1 MGVPA
6 MNTQKIAITIP
17 MDLVLIIDEISKQQG
32 ISRSRFISEILREK
46 MMKDRDQRIKEAY
59 DRIFSD
65 KSICKEQLDTAAGF
79 EAFGNIEGQEW

>member
-46 MMKDRDQRIKEAY
+46 VMKDRDRRIKEAY

-65 KSICKEQLDTAAGF
+65 ESICKEQLDTAAGF

>member
-1 MGVPA
+1 

-46 MMKDRDQRIKEAY
+46 MMKDRDRRIKEAY

-65 KSICKEQLDTAAGF
+65 ESICKEQLDTAAGF